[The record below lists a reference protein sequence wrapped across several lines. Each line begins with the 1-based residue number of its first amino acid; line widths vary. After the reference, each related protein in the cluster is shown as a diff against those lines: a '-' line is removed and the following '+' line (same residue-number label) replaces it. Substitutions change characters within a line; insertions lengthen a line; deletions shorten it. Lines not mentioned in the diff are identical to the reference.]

1 MNYMHIIEEVQKRS
15 KMING
20 LADLLLPVAQPEEL
34 YLASRHLMEAGGKRL
49 RPAMLILA
57 TEAVGGDVQK
67 VLPAAFS
74 IELIHNFTLIHDD
87 IMDQDILRRGYPT
100 VHIKWGL
107 PAAILAGDTLYSK
120 AVEILAGVDA
130 PSERVVRCLNILS
143 KTCTEIC
150 EGQWMDMMFEG
161 LLKVSEAEYMK
172 MVEKKTSVLFAA
184 ATSIGGILGGC
195 DEKEAKALWEIGR
208 ITGIAFQIRDDVLD
222 LITPVEQLGKERG
235 SDLMEG
241 KKTLIR
247 IHALERGVKLDHIKR
262 GAFKEDIDAAV
273 QALQDAGSID
283 YAMEKAQQLVAQ
295 GKAKLDVLPDSR
307 AKELL
312 KEMADYMVTRTY

>member
-1 MNYMHIIEEVQKRS
+1 MHITEEVKKRS
-15 KMING
+15 KMVNG
-20 LADLLLPVAQPEEL
+20 LAEKLLPVAQPKEL

-57 TEAVGGDVQK
+57 TEAARGDVQK

-100 VHIKWGL
+100 VHLKWGL

-120 AVEILAGVDA
+120 AIEILAGVDA
-130 PSERVVRCLNILS
+130 SPDRVVRCLNILS

-161 LLKVSEAEYMK
+161 LPKVSEAEYME
-172 MVEKKTSVLFAA
+172 MVKKKTGMLFAA
-184 ATSIGGILGGC
+184 AMSIGGILGGC
-195 DEKEAKALWEIGR
+195 DEKEAKALWESGK
-208 ITGIAFQIRDDVLD
+208 TMGIAFQIRDDVLD
-222 LITPVEQLGKERG
+222 LITPEEELGKDRG

-241 KKTLIR
+241 KKTLVR
-247 IHALERGVKLDHIKR
+247 IHAFEKGIKLGHIKR
-262 GAFKEDIDAAV
+262 GASKEDIDAAV
-273 QALQDAGSID
+273 QALHNAGSID
-283 YAMEKAQQLVAQ
+283 YAMEKAQQLVVQ
-295 GKAKLDVLPDSR
+295 GKTKLDVLPDSR

-312 KEMADYMVTRTY
+312 KELADYMVTRTY

>member
-1 MNYMHIIEEVQKRS
+1 MHIIEEVKKRG
-15 KMING
+15 KMIDG
-20 LADLLLPVAQPEEL
+20 LTDQLLPIAQPEEL
-34 YLASRHLMEAGGKRL
+34 YLASRHLIEAGGKRL

-57 TEAVGGDVQK
+57 TEAVGGNVQK

-87 IMDQDILRRGYPT
+87 IMDQDILRRGCPT

-130 PSERVVRCLNILS
+130 PPSRIIRCLNILS
-143 KTCTEIC
+143 STCTEIC
-150 EGQWMDMMFEG
+150 EGQWMDMVFEG
-161 LLKVSEAEYMK
+161 LPKVSEAEYMK
-172 MVEKKTSVLFAA
+172 MVEKKTGVLFAA

-195 DEKEAKALWEIGR
+195 NEDEAKALWEIGR

-222 LITPVEQLGKERG
+222 LITPEERLGKERG

-247 IHALERGVKLDHIKR
+247 IHALKKGVKLDHIKR
-262 GAFKEDIDAAV
+262 GSSDEEIEAAV
-273 QALQDAGSID
+273 QALRDAGSID
-283 YAMEKAQQLVAQ
+283 YAMKKARKLVAQ
-295 GKAKLDVLPDSR
+295 GKAKLDMLPDSK
-307 AKELL
+307 AKILL
-312 KEMADYMVTRTY
+312 KELADYLVMRTY

>member
-1 MNYMHIIEEVQKRS
+1 MHIIEEVKKRGG
-15 KMING
+15 MIDG
-20 LADLLLPVAQPEEL
+20 LADRLLPVTQPEEL

-87 IMDQDILRRGYPT
+87 IMDQDILRRGCPT

-130 PSERVVRCLNILS
+130 APPRVVRSLNILAN
-143 KTCTEIC
+143 TCTEIC
-150 EGQWMDMMFEG
+150 EGQWMDMTFEG
-161 LLKVSEAEYMK
+161 LPKVSEAEYMK
-172 MVEKKTSVLFAA
+172 MVEKKTGVLFAA

-195 DEKEAKALWEIGR
+195 DEDEAKALWEIGR

-222 LITPVEQLGKERG
+222 LITSEEELGKERG
-235 SDLMEG
+235 SDLREG
-241 KKTLIR
+241 KKTLVR
-247 IHALERGVKLDHIKR
+247 IHALEKGVKLDHIKR
-262 GAFKEDIDAAV
+262 EASEKEIEAAV
-273 QALQDAGSID
+273 KTLQDAGSID

-295 GKAKLDVLPDSR
+295 GRAKLDTLPDSK
-307 AKELL
+307 AKTLL
-312 KEMADYMVTRTY
+312 KELADYMVTRTY

>member
-1 MNYMHIIEEVQKRS
+1 VNYMHIIEEVKKRGR
-15 KMING
+15 MING
-20 LADLLLPVAQPEEL
+20 LADQLLPVAQPEEL
-34 YLASRHLMEAGGKRL
+34 YLASRHLMKAGGKRL

-87 IMDQDILRRGYPT
+87 IMDQDVLRRGHPT

-120 AVEILAGVDA
+120 AIEILADVDA
-130 PSERVVRCLNILS
+130 PPERVIRCLNILS

-161 LLKVSEAEYMK
+161 LPKVSEAEYMEMIK
-172 MVEKKTSVLFAA
+172 KKTGMLFAA
-184 ATSIGGILGGC
+184 AMSIGGILGGC
-195 DEKEAKALWEIGR
+195 DEKEAKALWETGK

-222 LITPVEQLGKERG
+222 LITPAEQLGKERG

-247 IHALERGVKLDHIKR
+247 IHALERGVKLNHIKR
-262 GAFKEDIDAAV
+262 GASKEDIDAAV

-283 YAMEKAQQLVAQ
+283 YAMEKAHQLVAQ
-295 GKAKLDVLPDSR
+295 GKAKLDVLPDSK

-312 KEMADYMVTRTY
+312 KELADYMVTRTY